1 MGSHRRRALR
11 VAALATAT
19 VLMAT
24 SCSSVDSAG
33 GEGGGGS
40 GGGDSG
46 GELVASTA
54 VGEDYDADAVFS
66 WGYTVG
72 ASSMDPHRGSSGF
85 DQNWLFP
92 AYDRLVYMSPD
103 GKPEPMLATDWELSD
118 DALTLDMNL
127 REDVVFHDGTPMD
140 AEAVKTS
147 LDRARTDPQSN
158 VAPLLAMIG
167 GVEVTGPHSIR
178 INLKEPNAALLPN
191 LADRAGMI
199 ISPAALKNPDLDRY
213 PVGAGP
219 YRVTDYRDGDRVIYE
234 KFDDYWDPEVQRTA
248 GLEYRIMA
256 DDETRLNAIRAGE
269 VHIGIVRESQIPSA
283 LEMGLNILDGPRN
296 SYYYFSV
303 NAAMPPFDNPLV
315 RRAVNHAL
323 DRVEIGEGILRGYC
337 TPTVQPWP
345 ENSWAYDDELGNA
358 VGDGEYGAHSPELA
372 KELLAEAGMPDGFT
386 FDAIVANITGYVT
399 IAEAIQA
406 QLAKA
411 DITMNIRQVEAAQA
425 NEAFMVEKSVP
436 AAVLSYE
443 PTMDESGPLVTHY
456 LGDALGNPGGLTSP
470 ELQRL
475 FDEQNSRI
483 TPEDRAPIFHD
494 IMTELT
500 ELDMHEMVLC
510 MRRRQEVFQPGLMG
524 LNIYP
529 TGARDYRGVAVPEE
543 LSDN

>member
-1 MGSHRRRALR
+1 MGSLRRRALR

-19 VLMAT
+19 VFVVT
-24 SCSSVDSAG
+24 SCSSIDS
-33 GEGGGGS
+33 GGGGGGD
-40 GGGDSG
+40 GGGEAG
-46 GELVASTA
+46 GELVDSTPM
-54 VGEDYDADAVFS
+54 GDDYAEDAVFS
-66 WGYTVG
+66 WGYTIG

-92 AYDRLVYMSPD
+92 AYDRLIYMSPD

-118 DALTLDMNL
+118 DALTIDMNL

-140 AEAVKTS
+140 GEAVKTS
-147 LDRARTDPQSN
+147 LDRARTDEASN
-158 VAPLLAMIG
+158 VAPLLAM
-167 GVEVTGPHSIR
+167 VESVEATGPHSIQ
-178 INLKEPNAALLPN
+178 IILNEPNAALLPN
-191 LADRAGMI
+191 LGDRAGMI
-199 ISPAALKNPDLDRY
+199 ISPTALENPDLDRY

-219 YRVTDYRDGDRVIYE
+219 YKVVDYRDGDRVVYE
-234 KFDDYWDPEVQRTA
+234 KFEEYWDPEVQRTA

-283 LEMGLNILDGPRN
+283 LDMGLNILDGPRN
-296 SYYYFSV
+296 SYYFFSV
-303 NAAMPPFDNPLV
+303 NAAMAPFDEPLV
-315 RRAVNHAL
+315 RRAVNHAIN
-323 DRVEIGEGILRGYC
+323 RVEIGDGILQGYC

-345 ENSWAYDDELGNA
+345 ENSWAYDAELGNA
-358 VGDGEYGAHSPELA
+358 VGEGEYGEHNPELA
-372 KELLAEAGMPDGFT
+372 KELLTEAGMPDGFS

-406 QLAKA
+406 QLAEA
-411 DITMNIRQVEAAQA
+411 GITMNIRQVEAAQA
-425 NEAFMVEKSVP
+425 NNAFMVEKSVP

-456 LGDALGNPGGLTSP
+456 LPGALGNPGDLSSP
-470 ELQRL
+470 ELQSL
-475 FDEQNSRI
+475 FDEQNSQI
-483 TPEDRAPIFHD
+483 SPEDRAPIFHD
-494 IMTELT
+494 IMAELI

-543 LSDN
+543 LSNN